1 MEFITDESLKQKMI
15 AKGKYIDASL
25 VKLNIPANIVAL
37 VDKNIAQK
45 YKILPF
51 NYDEEHQTLY
61 IVCNEDA
68 LLEQDEIE
76 DIFSTRLNATIKLVL
91 TDNYNLKEALKYYYK
106 VDLNTQ
112 SMAHEV
118 QENIED
124 NAPILNKVKNI
135 IADAIE
141 FGASDIHFLPYKF
154 NNCYSIKILYR
165 INGKNV
171 NHSADYDFTENE
183 IPRISMAIKR
193 LDTSASSDMLRKNMP
208 NKGSFL
214 TKDKLGNDVDVRIS
228 TMPMVSGMEKVVL
241 RLQQFLSKQKTL
253 YDIGYLSKDIDI
265 IKNQLKICPTGLF
278 IITGPTGSGKTTTLH
293 AQIGEVVKN
302 ADYEKIVVTIEDPV
316 EIYNPNYCQV
326 QIHETED
333 NATNFSS
340 QKALQVIL
348 RQDPEI
354 ILYNEIRNKTDAET
368 VIQAG
373 ATGHQVFTTLH
384 ANDCITAISRLLDL
398 GVSKVSL
405 LNQVNLISS
414 QRLIGILCPH
424 CQREYKLSESDK
436 ILLSESDKI
445 LLSEEEY
452 NRLSTIDL
460 KQVGTVEQRNNC
472 PHCNHT
478 GYINRIAIVEYVL
491 FNDDL
496 KDILYHTSSMKEI
509 KEALKKNK
517 FISMWEKGLDYV
529 VAGKTS
535 LIELYNQIGNKD
547 AINNLINNL

>member
-76 DIFSTRLNATIKLVL
+76 DIFSTKLNATIKLVL

-154 NNCYSIKILYR
+154 NNRYSIKILYR

-436 ILLSESDKI
+436 ILLSK
-445 LLSEEEY
+445 EEY

-535 LIELYNQIGNKD
+535 LIELYNQVGNKD

>member
-171 NHSADYDFTENE
+171 NPSADYDFTENE

-436 ILLSESDKI
+436 ILLSE
-445 LLSEEEY
+445 EEY

>member
-76 DIFSTRLNATIKLVL
+76 DIFSTKLNATIKLVL

-154 NNCYSIKILYR
+154 NNRYSIKILYR

-436 ILLSESDKI
+436 ILLSE
-445 LLSEEEY
+445 EEY

-460 KQVGTVEQRNNC
+460 KQIGTVEQRNNC

>member
-15 AKGKYIDASL
+15 DKGKYIDASL

-76 DIFSTRLNATIKLVL
+76 DIFSTKLNATIKLVL

-154 NNCYSIKILYR
+154 NNRYSIKILYR

-436 ILLSESDKI
+436 ILLSE
-445 LLSEEEY
+445 EEY

-535 LIELYNQIGNKD
+535 LIELYNQVGNKD

>member
-15 AKGKYIDASL
+15 DKGKYIDASL

-76 DIFSTRLNATIKLVL
+76 DIFSTKLNATIKLVL

-154 NNCYSIKILYR
+154 NNRYSIKILYR

-424 CQREYKLSESDK
+424 CQREYR
-436 ILLSESDKI
+436 LSESDKI

>member
-15 AKGKYIDASL
+15 DKGKYIDASL

-76 DIFSTRLNATIKLVL
+76 DIFSTKLNATIKLVL

-154 NNCYSIKILYR
+154 NNRYSIKILYR

-208 NKGSFL
+208 NKGFFL

-436 ILLSESDKI
+436 ILLSK
-445 LLSEEEY
+445 EEY

-460 KQVGTVEQRNNC
+460 KQIGTVEQRNNC

>member
-15 AKGKYIDASL
+15 DKGKYIDASL

-76 DIFSTRLNATIKLVL
+76 DIFSTKLNATIKLVL

-154 NNCYSIKILYR
+154 NNRYSIKILYR

-265 IKNQLKICPTGLF
+265 IKKQLKICPTGLF

-436 ILLSESDKI
+436 ILLSK
-445 LLSEEEY
+445 EEY

-460 KQVGTVEQRNNC
+460 KQIGTVEQRNNC

>member
-15 AKGKYIDASL
+15 DKGKYIDASL

-76 DIFSTRLNATIKLVL
+76 DIFSTKLNATIKLVL

-154 NNCYSIKILYR
+154 NNRYSIKILYR

-293 AQIGEVVKN
+293 AKIGEVVKN

-436 ILLSESDKI
+436 ILLSK
-445 LLSEEEY
+445 EEY

>member
-340 QKALQVIL
+340 QKALQLIL

-424 CQREYKLSESDK
+424 CQREYK
-436 ILLSESDKI
+436 LSESDKI

>member
-15 AKGKYIDASL
+15 DKGKYIDASL

-76 DIFSTRLNATIKLVL
+76 DIFSTKLNATIKLVL

-154 NNCYSIKILYR
+154 NNRYSIKILYR

-373 ATGHQVFTTLH
+373 ATGHQEFTTLH

-424 CQREYKLSESDK
+424 CQREYK
-436 ILLSESDKI
+436 LSESDKI

-509 KEALKKNK
+509 KEVLKKNK

>member
-15 AKGKYIDASL
+15 DKGKYIDASL

-76 DIFSTRLNATIKLVL
+76 DIFSTKLNATIKLVL

-154 NNCYSIKILYR
+154 NNRYSIKILYR

-436 ILLSESDKI
+436 ILLSE
-445 LLSEEEY
+445 EEY

-529 VAGKTS
+529 VTGKTS

>member
-154 NNCYSIKILYR
+154 NNRYSIKILYR

-436 ILLSESDKI
+436 ILLSE
-445 LLSEEEY
+445 EEY

-535 LIELYNQIGNKD
+535 LIELYNQVGNKD

>member
-76 DIFSTRLNATIKLVL
+76 DIFSTKLNATIKLVL

-154 NNCYSIKILYR
+154 NNRYSIKILYR

-436 ILLSESDKI
+436 ILLSK
-445 LLSEEEY
+445 EEY

>member
-15 AKGKYIDASL
+15 DKGKYIDASL

-76 DIFSTRLNATIKLVL
+76 DIFSTKLNATIKLVL

-135 IADAIE
+135 IADAIG

-154 NNCYSIKILYR
+154 NNRYSIKILYR

-436 ILLSESDKI
+436 ILLSK
-445 LLSEEEY
+445 EEY

-460 KQVGTVEQRNNC
+460 KQIGTVEQRNNC

>member
-15 AKGKYIDASL
+15 DKGKYIDASL

-414 QRLIGILCPH
+414 QRLIGILCPQ
-424 CQREYKLSESDK
+424 CQREYK
-436 ILLSESDKI
+436 LSESDKI

>member
-15 AKGKYIDASL
+15 DKGKYIDASL

-154 NNCYSIKILYR
+154 NNRYSIKILYR

-436 ILLSESDKI
+436 ILLSE
-445 LLSEEEY
+445 EEY

-509 KEALKKNK
+509 KEVLKKNK

>member
-15 AKGKYIDASL
+15 DKGKYIDASL

-76 DIFSTRLNATIKLVL
+76 DIFSTKLNATIKLVL

-154 NNCYSIKILYR
+154 NNRYSIKILYR

-436 ILLSESDKI
+436 ILLSE
-445 LLSEEEY
+445 EEY

-460 KQVGTVEQRNNC
+460 KQIGTVEQRNNC

-496 KDILYHTSSMKEI
+496 KDILYHTSSMKEL

>member
-15 AKGKYIDASL
+15 DKGKYIDASL

-76 DIFSTRLNATIKLVL
+76 NIFSTKLNATIKLVL

-154 NNCYSIKILYR
+154 NNRYSIKILYR

-436 ILLSESDKI
+436 ILLSK
-445 LLSEEEY
+445 EEY

-460 KQVGTVEQRNNC
+460 KQIGTVEQRNNC

-535 LIELYNQIGNKD
+535 LIELYNQVGNKD

>member
-15 AKGKYIDASL
+15 DKGKYIDASL

-154 NNCYSIKILYR
+154 NNRYSIKILYR

-293 AQIGEVVKN
+293 AQIGEVVKKN

-436 ILLSESDKI
+436 ILLSK
-445 LLSEEEY
+445 EEY

-460 KQVGTVEQRNNC
+460 KQIGTVEQRNNC

>member
-15 AKGKYIDASL
+15 DKGKYIDASL

-76 DIFSTRLNATIKLVL
+76 DIFSTKLNATIKLVL

-154 NNCYSIKILYR
+154 NNRYSIKILYR

-293 AQIGEVVKN
+293 AKIGEVVKN

-436 ILLSESDKI
+436 ILLSK
-445 LLSEEEY
+445 EEY

-535 LIELYNQIGNKD
+535 LIELYNQVGNKD

>member
-25 VKLNIPANIVAL
+25 VKLNIPANIVTL
-37 VDKNIAQK
+37 IDKNIAQK

-76 DIFSTRLNATIKLVL
+76 DIFSTKLNATIKLVL

-154 NNCYSIKILYR
+154 NNRYSIKILYR

-436 ILLSESDKI
+436 ILLSE
-445 LLSEEEY
+445 EEY

-460 KQVGTVEQRNNC
+460 KQIGTVEQRNNC

>member
-1 MEFITDESLKQKMI
+1 MEIITDELMKQVMI
-15 AKGKYIDASL
+15 AKGKYIDTSL
-25 VKLNIPANIVAL
+25 IKLNISPDVIALIDKAIVE
-37 VDKNIAQK
+37 K
-45 YKILPF
+45 YKLIPF
-51 NYDEEHQTLY
+51 KLEHNKLY
-61 IVCNEDA
+61 IACNEEA
-68 LLEQDEIE
+68 LLKQSEIE
-76 DIFSTRLNATIKLVL
+76 DIFSRFNIKLIL
-91 TDNYNLKEALKYYYK
+91 TDSYNLKEALNFYYA
-106 VDLNTQ
+106 VNLNTKNTL
-112 SMAHEV
+112 HEV
-118 QENIED
+118 HENVED

-141 FGASDIHFLPYKF
+141 LGASDIHFLPYK
-154 NNCYSIKILYR
+154 NDNRYSIKILYR

-171 NHSADYDFTENE
+171 NHSLDYDFTENE

-193 LDTSASSDMLRKNMP
+193 LDTSSSSDMLRKNMP

-214 TKDKLGNDVDVRIS
+214 TKDKQGNDVDVRIS

-253 YDIGYLSKDIDI
+253 YDIGYLSRDIDI

-293 AQIGEVVKN
+293 AQIAEVVKN

-326 QIHETED
+326 QIHEVED
-333 NATNFSS
+333 SATNFSS
-340 QKALQVIL
+340 QRALQVIL

-354 ILYNEIRNKTDAET
+354 ILYNEIRNKSDAET

-414 QRLIGILCPH
+414 QRLIGILCPY
-424 CQREYKLSESDK
+424 CMREYKLSESDK
-436 ILLSESDKI
+436 IVLSEA
-445 LLSEEEY
+445 EY
-452 NRLSTIDL
+452 NQLSTVDL

-472 PHCNHT
+472 PYCNHT

-491 FNDDL
+491 FNDNL

-517 FISMWEKGLDYV
+517 FISMWEKGLNYV
-529 VAGKTS
+529 IAGKTS
-535 LIELYNQIGNKD
+535 LTELYNQIGNKD

>member
-76 DIFSTRLNATIKLVL
+76 DIFSTKLNATIKLVL

-135 IADAIE
+135 IADATE

-154 NNCYSIKILYR
+154 NNRYSIKILYR

-228 TMPMVSGMEKVVL
+228 TMPMVSCMEKVVL

-436 ILLSESDKI
+436 ILLSE
-445 LLSEEEY
+445 EEY

>member
-91 TDNYNLKEALKYYYK
+91 TDNCNLKEALKYYYK

-436 ILLSESDKI
+436 ILLSE
-445 LLSEEEY
+445 EEY

>member
-15 AKGKYIDASL
+15 DKGKYIDASL

-76 DIFSTRLNATIKLVL
+76 DIFSTKLNATIKLVL

-154 NNCYSIKILYR
+154 NNRYSIKILYR

-340 QKALQVIL
+340 QNFKTRPRNYSLQ
-348 RQDPEI
+348 
-354 ILYNEIRNKTDAET
+354 
-368 VIQAG
+368 
-373 ATGHQVFTTLH
+373 
-384 ANDCITAISRLLDL
+384 
-398 GVSKVSL
+398 
-405 LNQVNLISS
+405 
-414 QRLIGILCPH
+414 
-424 CQREYKLSESDK
+424 
-436 ILLSESDKI
+436 
-445 LLSEEEY
+445 
-452 NRLSTIDL
+452 
-460 KQVGTVEQRNNC
+460 
-472 PHCNHT
+472 
-478 GYINRIAIVEYVL
+478 
-491 FNDDL
+491 
-496 KDILYHTSSMKEI
+496 
-509 KEALKKNK
+509 
-517 FISMWEKGLDYV
+517 
-529 VAGKTS
+529 
-535 LIELYNQIGNKD
+535 
-547 AINNLINNL
+547 

>member
-15 AKGKYIDASL
+15 DKGKYIDASL

-76 DIFSTRLNATIKLVL
+76 DIFSTKLNATIKLVL

-135 IADAIE
+135 IADATE

-154 NNCYSIKILYR
+154 NNRYSIKILYR

-436 ILLSESDKI
+436 ILLSE
-445 LLSEEEY
+445 EEY

-535 LIELYNQIGNKD
+535 LIELYNQVGNKD

>member
-15 AKGKYIDASL
+15 DKGKYIDASL

-76 DIFSTRLNATIKLVL
+76 DIFSTKLNATIKLVL

-154 NNCYSIKILYR
+154 NNRYSIKILYR

-302 ADYEKIVVTIEDPV
+302 ADYEKIVVTIKDPV

-436 ILLSESDKI
+436 ILLSE
-445 LLSEEEY
+445 EEY

-460 KQVGTVEQRNNC
+460 KQIGTVEQRNNC

>member
-154 NNCYSIKILYR
+154 NNRYSIKILYR

-293 AQIGEVVKN
+293 AKIGEVVKN

-436 ILLSESDKI
+436 ILLSE
-445 LLSEEEY
+445 EEY

>member
-436 ILLSESDKI
+436 ILLSE
-445 LLSEEEY
+445 EEY

-491 FNDDL
+491 FNADL

>member
-1 MEFITDESLKQKMI
+1 
-15 AKGKYIDASL
+15 
-25 VKLNIPANIVAL
+25 
-37 VDKNIAQK
+37 
-45 YKILPF
+45 
-51 NYDEEHQTLY
+51 
-61 IVCNEDA
+61 
-68 LLEQDEIE
+68 
-76 DIFSTRLNATIKLVL
+76 
-91 TDNYNLKEALKYYYK
+91 
-106 VDLNTQ
+106 
-112 SMAHEV
+112 MAHEV

-135 IADAIE
+135 IADATE

-154 NNCYSIKILYR
+154 NNRYSIKILYR

-384 ANDCITAISRLLDL
+384 ANDRITAISRLLDL

-436 ILLSESDKI
+436 ILLSE
-445 LLSEEEY
+445 EEY

-460 KQVGTVEQRNNC
+460 KQIGTVEQRNNC

>member
-348 RQDPEI
+348 RQDQEI

-424 CQREYKLSESDK
+424 CQREYK
-436 ILLSESDKI
+436 LSESDKI

>member
-15 AKGKYIDASL
+15 DKGKYIDASL

-76 DIFSTRLNATIKLVL
+76 DIFSTKLNATIKLVL

-154 NNCYSIKILYR
+154 NNRYSIKILYR

-436 ILLSESDKI
+436 ILLSK
-445 LLSEEEY
+445 EEY

-460 KQVGTVEQRNNC
+460 KQIGTVEQRNNC

-535 LIELYNQIGNKD
+535 LIELYNQVGNKD

>member
-1 MEFITDESLKQKMI
+1 MVKRIGILTSGGDSPGMNAAIRAVTRVGLNSGLEVFGIYNGYKGMVEGYIEPLTRETVGDIVNRGGTILGSARLPEFKDIEVRKKAIAQLKKRGIEAVVVIGGDGSYRGALSLTEMGINCIGLPGTIDNDITCTDYTIGFQT
-15 AKGKYIDASL
+15 
-25 VKLNIPANIVAL
+25 AL
-37 VDKNIAQK
+37 ETVVECVDKLRDTSNSHHRCSIVEVMGNRCGDLALWSGIACGA
-45 YKILPF
+45 
-51 NYDEEHQTLY
+51 E
-61 IVCNEDA
+61 IVVTSDTGFD
-68 LLEQDEIE
+68 EQDVL
-76 DIFSTRLNATIKLVL
+76 DRL
-91 TDNYNLKEALKYYYK
+91 
-106 VDLNTQ
+106 
-112 SMAHEV
+112 
-118 QENIED
+118 
-124 NAPILNKVKNI
+124 
-135 IADAIE
+135 
-141 FGASDIHFLPYKF
+141 
-154 NNCYSIKILYR
+154 R
-165 INGKNV
+165 
-171 NHSADYDFTENE
+171 
-183 IPRISMAIKR
+183 
-193 LDTSASSDMLRKNMP
+193 
-208 NKGSFL
+208 
-214 TKDKLGNDVDVRIS
+214 
-228 TMPMVSGMEKVVL
+228 
-241 RLQQFLSKQKTL
+241 
-253 YDIGYLSKDIDI
+253 DIDI

-436 ILLSESDKI
+436 ILLSK
-445 LLSEEEY
+445 EEY

-535 LIELYNQIGNKD
+535 LIELYNQVGNKD

>member
-436 ILLSESDKI
+436 ILLSE
-445 LLSEEEY
+445 EEY

-460 KQVGTVEQRNNC
+460 KQIGTVEQRNNC

>member
-15 AKGKYIDASL
+15 DKGKYIDASL

-76 DIFSTRLNATIKLVL
+76 NIFSTKLNATIKLVL

-154 NNCYSIKILYR
+154 NNRYSIKILYR

-436 ILLSESDKI
+436 ILLSE
-445 LLSEEEY
+445 EEY

-460 KQVGTVEQRNNC
+460 KQIGTVEQRNNC

-535 LIELYNQIGNKD
+535 LIELYNQVGNKD

>member
-1 MEFITDESLKQKMI
+1 MEFITDKSLKQKMI
-15 AKGKYIDASL
+15 DKGKYIDASL

-76 DIFSTRLNATIKLVL
+76 DIFSTKLNATIKLVL

-154 NNCYSIKILYR
+154 NNRYSIKILYR

-436 ILLSESDKI
+436 ILLSK
-445 LLSEEEY
+445 EEY

-460 KQVGTVEQRNNC
+460 KQIGTVEQRNNC

>member
-384 ANDCITAISRLLDL
+384 ANDCITANSRLLDL

-424 CQREYKLSESDK
+424 CQREYK
-436 ILLSESDKI
+436 LSESDKI

>member
-15 AKGKYIDASL
+15 DKGKYIDASL
-25 VKLNIPANIVAL
+25 VKLNIPANIVTL
-37 VDKNIAQK
+37 IDKNIAQK

-76 DIFSTRLNATIKLVL
+76 DIFSTKLNATIKLVL

-154 NNCYSIKILYR
+154 NNRYSIKILYR

-193 LDTSASSDMLRKNMP
+193 LDTSASSDMLKKNMP

-436 ILLSESDKI
+436 ILLSE
-445 LLSEEEY
+445 EEY

-460 KQVGTVEQRNNC
+460 KQIGTVEQRNNC

>member
-91 TDNYNLKEALKYYYK
+91 TDNYNLKKALKYYYK

-436 ILLSESDKI
+436 ILLSE
-445 LLSEEEY
+445 EEY

>member
-15 AKGKYIDASL
+15 DKGKYIDASL

-76 DIFSTRLNATIKLVL
+76 NIFSTKLNATIKLVL

-154 NNCYSIKILYR
+154 NNRYSIKILYR

-436 ILLSESDKI
+436 ILLSE
-445 LLSEEEY
+445 EEY

-460 KQVGTVEQRNNC
+460 KQIGTVEQRNNC
-472 PHCNHT
+472 PHL
-478 GYINRIAIVEYVL
+478 IILAILTV
-491 FNDDL
+491 
-496 KDILYHTSSMKEI
+496 
-509 KEALKKNK
+509 
-517 FISMWEKGLDYV
+517 
-529 VAGKTS
+529 
-535 LIELYNQIGNKD
+535 
-547 AINNLINNL
+547 